1 MHLYTPLSESVVLI
15 ETQGLMT
22 LRLTKCVLKAKHVP
36 VITNQWGLL
45 GAWLHKN
52 VP

>member
-1 MHLYTPLSESVVLI
+1 MHLYTPLSESIVLI
-15 ETQGLMT
+15 ETQGLKT
-22 LRLTKCVLKAKHVP
+22 LRLTKCVLKAEHL
-36 VITNQWGLL
+36 VIANHWGLL